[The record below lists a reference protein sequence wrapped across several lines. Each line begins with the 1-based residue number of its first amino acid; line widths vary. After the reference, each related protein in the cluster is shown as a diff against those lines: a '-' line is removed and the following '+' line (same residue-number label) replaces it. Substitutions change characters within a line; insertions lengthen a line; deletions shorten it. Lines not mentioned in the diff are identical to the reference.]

1 MTEKKNITED
11 EMEGVGPKTDD
22 VVSAFELRAS
32 DRGEVVNKKPDANK
46 HGIFHHKCKHC
57 EKSKQEAEEF
67 KAGWQRAQADYQNL
81 KKESENMRGEWVRM
95 SEQQIV
101 EDFLPVYDN
110 FNKAFNVETRLIASL
125 PDGGG
130 ETKFENWKKGI
141 EYIMK
146 QYWKVLQDHGVETI
160 KTVGEMFDTS
170 LHEAVGEEDG
180 EVEDKILKEVESGYI
195 MKGKVIKVA
204 KVIISKINN

>member
-1 MTEKKNITED
+1 MTQIRGFYADDADNADKNNMTDQKNKIE
-11 EMEGVGPKTDD
+11 DD
-22 VVSAFELRAS
+22 VE
-32 DRGEVVNKKPDANK
+32 DIGHTTDEVKSPKSEVNK
-46 HGIFHHKCKHC
+46 HGIFHKHC
-57 EKSKQEAEEF
+57 KDCEKNKQEALEF
-67 KAGWQRAQADYQNL
+67 KSGWQRAQADYQNL

-110 FNKAFNVETRLIASL
+110 FNKAFAVKTLHATSL
-125 PDGGG
+125 HD
-130 ETKFENWKKGI
+130 ENWAKGI

-146 QYWKVLQDHGVETI
+146 QYWKVLQDHGVEQI

-180 EVEDKILKEVESGYI
+180 EVEGKILKEIEAGYV

-204 KVIISKINN
+204 KVIISKI